1 MATYFAMGH
10 VQEGIPPRV
19 LRPAYLRTF
28 LVAFPA
34 LKRRASTLQNVTSF
48 RQVSMPQHSRDEDQ
62 GVSEKWEPPVLRSIT
77 MLIGCRRSSASCQSN
92 WLPFVDV
99 SFLQTFQEFELTVV
113 ITDHPRQGTPMELLA
128 VQVLLAALI

>member
-48 RQVSMPQHSRDEDQ
+48 RQVSMPQHSRDED
-62 GVSEKWEPPVLRSIT
+62 
-77 MLIGCRRSSASCQSN
+77 
-92 WLPFVDV
+92 
-99 SFLQTFQEFELTVV
+99 
-113 ITDHPRQGTPMELLA
+113 
-128 VQVLLAALI
+128 